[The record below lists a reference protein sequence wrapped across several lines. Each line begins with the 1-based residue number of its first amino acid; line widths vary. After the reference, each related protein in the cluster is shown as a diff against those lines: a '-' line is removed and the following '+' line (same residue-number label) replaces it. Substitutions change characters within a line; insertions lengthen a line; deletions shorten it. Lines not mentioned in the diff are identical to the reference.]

1 MMTKTDNNNSKS
13 ESFKMSK
20 RKTNQSSEGRKVD
33 AMNTDRENADRI
45 AAAEAM
51 SCLSSLVLLPSNSEE
66 MIDFSQRE
74 NDKLISEALVK
85 AQNANKTTNSTKSRR
100 GKTKKHEGGTAIAN
114 QNTDSKA
121 TGNNAP
127 SRSKGKSKTS
137 TKQNNTETTQQML
150 TLSQNSTTHLQHN
163 GTPIILSDIERVK
176 NYLRD
181 RKIAAEQQQIQQNN
195 NSISSNSQV
204 LKLPLLISNCSDI
217 GSSDLKDVASPSS
230 IESSDSVELTPST
243 VESLLNTKQI
253 EAVESSLPLKKRKIL
268 GIKDKSDKLLTATDS
283 SGINHNKNVIDLT
296 MEGGKKEKENV
307 QEQKPKVGS
316 QAPLGIINVD
326 PQTSL
331 MLLTEVHLALQ
342 QDEDGDLPLHIAVVH
357 ENIVMVQK
365 FVHLMT
371 ISGKNVDRYNKAQQ
385 TPLHLAVELKF
396 VDAIQVLLLAGA
408 NPNLVNKRG
417 ENSIHLS
424 VKYDII
430 EALEIMIKKSQYQLD
445 LNTRNFDGLS
455 PLHTAVCKGNIAMV
469 ELLLSAGAEINI
481 PDGKCGKTPLFY
493 AVEFN
498 NTKLVEIFQT
508 KGASID
514 LPNYAGITAA
524 MAAQARGFQETQAI
538 LLRGMDSKSYQEGKD
553 RDKSITPNKKVPIP
567 RIPSKSH
574 LIVQEGQSKPS
585 NQNSDSNDSW
595 TNQSNSSLQNK
606 VIEEPM
612 EMVDSVV
619 EIVESSSLIPVVNI
633 SNQRTSTP
641 EHVEINEPAASVIR
655 HIAPPTTR
663 TNNPIM
669 TSEGHVT
676 SVNAST
682 ATLLAKRLLA
692 RQTSARPLD
701 LSSKTEQI
709 SLDRKTEGSVR

>member
-1 MMTKTDNNNSKS
+1 MNQGMMTKTDNNNSKS

-204 LKLPLLISNCSDI
+204 LKLPLLISNSSDI

-230 IESSDSVELTPST
+230 IKSSDSVELTPST

-342 QDEDGDLPLHIAVVH
+342 QDEDGDLPLHIAV
-357 ENIVMVQK
+357 
-365 FVHLMT
+365 
-371 ISGKNVDRYNKAQQ
+371 

-481 PDGKCGKTPLFY
+481 P
-493 AVEFN
+493 
-498 NTKLVEIFQT
+498 T

>member
-1 MMTKTDNNNSKS
+1 MNQGMMTKTDNNNSKS

-357 ENIVMVQK
+357 ENIVM
-365 FVHLMT
+365 
-371 ISGKNVDRYNKAQQ
+371 

-481 PDGKCGKTPLFY
+481 P
-493 AVEFN
+493 
-498 NTKLVEIFQT
+498 T